1 MNKTAVELL
10 RTNAS
15 YIDALKEA
23 IDRWEK
29 SNDTEEKR
37 DLLAAIGEIGVDV
50 HNRNRQLGIWQEE
63 AQMKIAQA
71 RKLLTEDIGR
81 MTLEQLQR
89 HRVKLTDAWRESRAE
104 YGMGQAAMDGFYRQT
119 GEDVTEYTPTDLWL
133 TQNLSHRLD
142 ETIER
147 ELELLS
153 SPNSKA

>member
-1 MNKTAVELL
+1 
-10 RTNAS
+10 
-15 YIDALKEA
+15 
-23 IDRWEK
+23 
-29 SNDTEEKR
+29 
-37 DLLAAIGEIGVDV
+37 
-50 HNRNRQLGIWQEE
+50 
-63 AQMKIAQA
+63 MKIAQA

-104 YGMGQAAMDGFYRQT
+104 YGMGLAAKDGFYRQT

>member
-1 MNKTAVELL
+1 
-10 RTNAS
+10 
-15 YIDALKEA
+15 
-23 IDRWEK
+23 
-29 SNDTEEKR
+29 
-37 DLLAAIGEIGVDV
+37 
-50 HNRNRQLGIWQEE
+50 
-63 AQMKIAQA
+63 MKIAQA

-81 MTLEQLQR
+81 MTLEQLQK

-119 GEDVTEYTPTDLWL
+119 GEDITEYTPTDLWL

-153 SPNSKA
+153 DHNSKAYPDDGETDEADLNQKRIDAIESNPSWRAIY

>member
-1 MNKTAVELL
+1 
-10 RTNAS
+10 
-15 YIDALKEA
+15 
-23 IDRWEK
+23 
-29 SNDTEEKR
+29 
-37 DLLAAIGEIGVDV
+37 
-50 HNRNRQLGIWQEE
+50 
-63 AQMKIAQA
+63 MKIAQA

-89 HRVKLTDAWRESRAE
+89 YRVKLTDAWRESRAE
-104 YGMGQAAMDGFYRQT
+104 YGMGRAAKDGFYRQT

>member
-1 MNKTAVELL
+1 
-10 RTNAS
+10 
-15 YIDALKEA
+15 
-23 IDRWEK
+23 
-29 SNDTEEKR
+29 
-37 DLLAAIGEIGVDV
+37 
-50 HNRNRQLGIWQEE
+50 
-63 AQMKIAQA
+63 MKIAQA

-81 MTLEQLQR
+81 MTLEQLQK

-119 GEDVTEYTPTDLWL
+119 GEDITEYTPTDLWL

-153 SPNSKA
+153 DHNSKAYPRPKPPHKTENVLYGRKHTLSPPHGNVPYRASQGLLRASVSTWLI

>member
-1 MNKTAVELL
+1 
-10 RTNAS
+10 
-15 YIDALKEA
+15 
-23 IDRWEK
+23 
-29 SNDTEEKR
+29 
-37 DLLAAIGEIGVDV
+37 
-50 HNRNRQLGIWQEE
+50 
-63 AQMKIAQA
+63 MKIAQA

-153 SPNSKA
+153 SPNSKAQHLPKPTHKTENVLCGGKHTLSPPHGNVPYRAYQGLLRALVPMWLI

>member
-1 MNKTAVELL
+1 
-10 RTNAS
+10 
-15 YIDALKEA
+15 
-23 IDRWEK
+23 
-29 SNDTEEKR
+29 
-37 DLLAAIGEIGVDV
+37 
-50 HNRNRQLGIWQEE
+50 
-63 AQMKIAQA
+63 MKITQA

-153 SPNSKA
+153 SPKTDAQDRERALRRKAYTFTTARKRAIQSLSGASTGVGFHVANLKLRPRQCGCVGKDRRYE

>member
-1 MNKTAVELL
+1 
-10 RTNAS
+10 
-15 YIDALKEA
+15 
-23 IDRWEK
+23 
-29 SNDTEEKR
+29 
-37 DLLAAIGEIGVDV
+37 
-50 HNRNRQLGIWQEE
+50 
-63 AQMKIAQA
+63 MKIAQA

-104 YGMGQAAMDGFYRQT
+104 YGMSRAAKDGFYRQT

>member
-1 MNKTAVELL
+1 
-10 RTNAS
+10 
-15 YIDALKEA
+15 
-23 IDRWEK
+23 
-29 SNDTEEKR
+29 
-37 DLLAAIGEIGVDV
+37 
-50 HNRNRQLGIWQEE
+50 
-63 AQMKIAQA
+63 MKIAQA

-104 YGMGQAAMDGFYRQT
+104 YGMGGAAKDGFYRQT

>member
-1 MNKTAVELL
+1 
-10 RTNAS
+10 
-15 YIDALKEA
+15 
-23 IDRWEK
+23 
-29 SNDTEEKR
+29 
-37 DLLAAIGEIGVDV
+37 
-50 HNRNRQLGIWQEE
+50 
-63 AQMKIAQA
+63 MKIAQA

-104 YGMGQAAMDGFYRQT
+104 YGMGRAAKDGFYRQT
-119 GEDVTEYTPTDLWL
+119 GKMLQVHADRFVAH
-133 TQNLSHRLD
+133 QNLSHRLD

>member
-1 MNKTAVELL
+1 
-10 RTNAS
+10 
-15 YIDALKEA
+15 
-23 IDRWEK
+23 
-29 SNDTEEKR
+29 
-37 DLLAAIGEIGVDV
+37 
-50 HNRNRQLGIWQEE
+50 
-63 AQMKIAQA
+63 MKIAQA

-142 ETIER
+142 DHRER
-147 ELELLS
+147 AGATEQSQQQGVTPAKTDAQDRERALRRKAYTFTTARKRAIQSLS
-153 SPNSKA
+153 GASTGVGFHVANLKLRPRQCGCVGKDRRYE

>member
-1 MNKTAVELL
+1 
-10 RTNAS
+10 
-15 YIDALKEA
+15 
-23 IDRWEK
+23 
-29 SNDTEEKR
+29 
-37 DLLAAIGEIGVDV
+37 
-50 HNRNRQLGIWQEE
+50 
-63 AQMKIAQA
+63 MKIAQA

-89 HRVKLTDAWRESRAE
+89 HRVKLTDAWRESRDQ
-104 YGMGQAAMDGFYRQT
+104 YVKGQAAKDGFYRQT

>member
-1 MNKTAVELL
+1 
-10 RTNAS
+10 
-15 YIDALKEA
+15 
-23 IDRWEK
+23 
-29 SNDTEEKR
+29 
-37 DLLAAIGEIGVDV
+37 
-50 HNRNRQLGIWQEE
+50 
-63 AQMKIAQA
+63 MKIAQA

-104 YGMGQAAMDGFYRQT
+104 YGMGQAEMDGFYRQT
-119 GEDVTEYTPTDLWL
+119 GEDATEYTPTDLWL
-133 TQNLSHRLD
+133 TQNLSYRLD

>member
-1 MNKTAVELL
+1 
-10 RTNAS
+10 
-15 YIDALKEA
+15 
-23 IDRWEK
+23 
-29 SNDTEEKR
+29 
-37 DLLAAIGEIGVDV
+37 
-50 HNRNRQLGIWQEE
+50 
-63 AQMKIAQA
+63 MKIAQA

-89 HRVKLTDAWRESRAE
+89 HRVKLTDAWRESRAV
-104 YGMGQAAMDGFYRQT
+104 YGMGRAAKDGFYRQT

>member
-1 MNKTAVELL
+1 
-10 RTNAS
+10 
-15 YIDALKEA
+15 
-23 IDRWEK
+23 
-29 SNDTEEKR
+29 
-37 DLLAAIGEIGVDV
+37 
-50 HNRNRQLGIWQEE
+50 
-63 AQMKIAQA
+63 MKIAQA

-89 HRVKLTDAWRESRAE
+89 HRVKLTDAWLESRAE
-104 YGMGQAAMDGFYRQT
+104 YGMGRAAKDGFYRQT

>member
-1 MNKTAVELL
+1 
-10 RTNAS
+10 
-15 YIDALKEA
+15 
-23 IDRWEK
+23 
-29 SNDTEEKR
+29 
-37 DLLAAIGEIGVDV
+37 
-50 HNRNRQLGIWQEE
+50 
-63 AQMKIAQA
+63 MKIAQA

-104 YGMGQAAMDGFYRQT
+104 YGMDRAAKDGFYRQT

>member
-1 MNKTAVELL
+1 
-10 RTNAS
+10 
-15 YIDALKEA
+15 
-23 IDRWEK
+23 
-29 SNDTEEKR
+29 
-37 DLLAAIGEIGVDV
+37 
-50 HNRNRQLGIWQEE
+50 
-63 AQMKIAQA
+63 MKIAQA

-89 HRVKLTDAWRESRAE
+89 HRVKLTDAWQESRAE
-104 YGMGQAAMDGFYRQT
+104 YGMGRAAKDGFYRQT